1 MALDIGSIELLKD
14 KIYSALKS
22 EIIFGRY
29 KPGDEIHIINVAS
42 EMNIS
47 TAPVREALNML
58 QKDGLVSLVPHKRP
72 TVTAVDSKD
81 WQISMELRLILEPY
95 AARYSCDKIP
105 QKEIDNVRAKLEAVL
120 GDPTDEAAY
129 VSSDMALHELLYKYS
144 GSSLI
149 IEILDS
155 LKVYTTRIRYSIEI
169 EAEDRPDD
177 LEAIVTASTRE
188 HLDILDA
195 LDARDPALAEEKV
208 RIHIQNYMSRN
219 KDSEQKSL
227 A

>member
-1 MALDIGSIELLKD
+1 MTGVQTCALPI
-14 KIYSALKS
+14 
-22 EIIFGRY
+22 
-29 KPGDEIHIINVAS
+29 
-42 EMNIS
+42 
-47 TAPVREALNML
+47 
-58 QKDGLVSLVPHKRP
+58 
-72 TVTAVDSKD
+72 
-81 WQISMELRLILEPY
+81 
-95 AARYSCDKIP
+95 C
-105 QKEIDNVRAKLEAVL
+105 AKLEAVL

-188 HLDILDA
+188 HLDILNA